1 MIRLQVEAHV
11 GAVTNPEAVK
21 QAGYE
26 VAIQSRKARPG
37 YPSSSSVNASTLPPT
52 AHWTRSSA

>member
-11 GAVTNPEAVK
+11 GAIVNPEAVK

-26 VAIQSRKARPG
+26 VAIQSRKA
-37 YPSSSSVNASTLPPT
+37 
-52 AHWTRSSA
+52 